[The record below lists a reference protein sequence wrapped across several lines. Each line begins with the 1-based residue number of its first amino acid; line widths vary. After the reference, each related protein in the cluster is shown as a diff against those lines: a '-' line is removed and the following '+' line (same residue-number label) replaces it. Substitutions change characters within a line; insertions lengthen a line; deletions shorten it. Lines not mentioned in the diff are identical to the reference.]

1 MARIDCYFGTLS
13 PWVYLA
19 GTRLEQ
25 IAARHGA
32 EVAYYPLDLSALF
45 ARTGGVALKDRH
57 PSRQAYRL
65 QELARWADHLG
76 LPLNIRPRHWPTNP
90 APSSYAVIAAAG
102 ALASGEASGG
112 ASGDMGRLI
121 HAITRA
127 VWAEEKDIAEDA
139 VIRAA
144 LIEAGFDADLAD
156 KGLWTA
162 SGTYERNLEDAVAR
176 GVFGAPFYMVAETD
190 QRFWGQDRLDLL
202 DRHLAAIA

>member
-1 MARIDCYFGTLS
+1 MAHIDCFFGTLS

-32 EVAYYPLDLSALF
+32 QVAYYPLDLSALF
-45 ARTGGVALKDRH
+45 ARTGGLALKDRH
-57 PSRQAYRL
+57 PSRQDYRL
-65 QELARWADHLG
+65 QELARWSDHLG

-90 APSSYAVIAAAG
+90 APSSYAVIAATE
-102 ALASGEASGG
+102 ALATG
-112 ASGDMGRLI
+112 ASGDMGVLI

-127 VWAEEKDIAEDA
+127 VWAEDRDIAEDS
-139 VIRAA
+139 VIRSA
-144 LIEAGFDADLAD
+144 LTEAGFEEGLAD

-162 SGTYERNLEDAVAR
+162 AGTYEKNLEDAVAR
-176 GVFGAPFYMVAETD
+176 GVFGAPFYIVADTD

-202 DRHLAAIA
+202 DRHLSATA

>member
-32 EVAYYPLDLSALF
+32 EVAYHPLDLAALF
-45 ARTGGVALKDRH
+45 GRTGGQSLKDRH
-57 PSRQAYRL
+57 PSRQEYRL
-65 QELARWADHLG
+65 QELARWSNHLG
-76 LPLNIRPRHWPTNP
+76 LALNIRPRHWPTNP
-90 APSSYAVIAAAG
+90 APSSYAVIAATQAM
-102 ALASGEASGG
+102 AEG

-127 VWAEEKDIAEDA
+127 VWAEDKDIAQDA

-144 LIEAGFDADLAD
+144 LAEAGFDEGLAD

-162 SGTYERNLEDAVAR
+162 AGAYERNLEHAVLR
-176 GVFGAPFYMVAETD
+176 GVFGAPFYIVAETD